1 MLLKNKNFF
10 LSLLCLSLCFAS
22 GLVKPTRAFAE
33 ETLITEDLLPT
44 ESVFPLLDSEDMVMN
59 RQLNHTHRFEVKA
72 DLLIALDELFNDNKL
87 LGITAYYHLN
97 NDLGFGLK
105 YYQYPAAF
113 NSYKQQFDT
122 KGVFIDRAPQP
133 KSIFAASLVN
143 RILYGKISVSKDLI
157 LPLTLEAQYDLGI
170 NKYGTQSLPYS
181 AFSLSNKLY
190 LQRKYIIDL
199 SYTLQLHQ
207 VINPVSADI
216 RQASPVPDESAFTK
230 KIQFSQCLSIGLGYL
245 F

>member
-1 MLLKNKNFF
+1 MLLKNNNLKPALMGVLFCV
-10 LSLLCLSLCFAS
+10 LSGF
-22 GLVKPTRAFAE
+22 VNPPPAFAE
-33 ETLITEDLLPT
+33 EALINEDILPT

-59 RQLNHTHRFEVKA
+59 RQLNHTHRFEIKA

-87 LGITAYYHLN
+87 LGITGYYHFN

-105 YYQYPAAF
+105 YYQYPSAF
-113 NSYKQQFDT
+113 NTYKQQFDT
-122 KGVFIDRAPQP
+122 KGVFLDRAPQP
-133 KSIFAASLVN
+133 VSIFVVSLAN
-143 RILYGKISVSKDLI
+143 RILYGKISVSKDLV
-157 LPLTLEAQYDLGI
+157 LPLTLEAQYDLGV
-170 NKYGTQSLPYS
+170 NKYGIQSLLYS

-190 LQRKYIIDL
+190 LQKKYIIDL

-216 RQASPVPDESAFTK
+216 RQASPLPDESAFAK
-230 KIQFSQCLSIGLGYL
+230 KLQFSQCLSVGFGYL

>member
-1 MLLKNKNFF
+1 MLLKNNIFF
-10 LSLLCLSLCFAS
+10 PALIWILICVISSTIS
-22 GLVKPTRAFAE
+22 PTYARADDAA
-33 ETLITEDLLPT
+33 IAEDLLPT

-59 RQLNHTHRFEVKA
+59 RQLNHTHRFELKA
-72 DLLIALDELFNDNKL
+72 DLLVALDELFNDNKL
-87 LGITAYYHLN
+87 FGITGYYHLN

-105 YYQYPAAF
+105 YYQYSSGF
-113 NSYKQQFDT
+113 NSYKSQFDA

-170 NKYGTQSLPYS
+170 NKYGTQSLFYS
-181 AFSLSNKLY
+181 AFSLSNKLF
-190 LQRKYIIDL
+190 LQKKYVIDL
-199 SYTLQLHQ
+199 SYILQLHQ
-207 VINPVSADI
+207 VINPVSADV
-216 RQASPVPDESAFTK
+216 RQGSPLLDESAFSK
-230 KIQFSQCLSIGLGYL
+230 KLQFSQGLSIGLGYL